1 MGLAGCRPVHHKS
14 KEPAAKNP
22 LLGTYRMAPN
32 SVALEVALVEFD
44 SAEYDRILNESAP
57 YLDSGRIPLEQRQRW
72 DVNGLQVGVWTSHIP
87 GVLRDAVEVGGYH
100 AGESVADAGV
110 AASFDSLRRSPIL
123 FHRRMQFKAGEPRPI
138 PVSDYY
144 PQAAWEVKLNDGRSL
159 RTESNVRGWMLVAID
174 LGRGETVDL
183 RIVPRIT
190 HGAVTKRIAV
200 AQQSFINEE
209 TQSEID
215 LNDLAVNLTLAPGD
229 TLLVCSRAEAGE
241 VGDLMFGNG
250 QAAIGSG
257 DQVSSARLLMIRL
270 IQSQH
275 NDLFTPPD
283 FK

>member
-1 MGLAGCRPVHHKS
+1 
-14 KEPAAKNP
+14 
-22 LLGTYRMAPN
+22 MAPK
-32 SVALEVALVEFD
+32 SVALEVALVQFE
-44 SAEYDRILNESAP
+44 SAEYDRILNEAAP
-57 YLDSGRIPLEQRQRW
+57 YLDSGRIPLEQRRRW
-72 DVNGLQVGVWTSHIP
+72 DANGLQVGVLTSHIP
-87 GVLRDAVEVGGYH
+87 GFLRDAVEVGGNH
-100 AGESVADAGV
+100 AGAGQAVADAGV
-110 AASFDSLRRSPIL
+110 APSFDSQRRSPIL
-123 FHRRMQFKAGEPRPI
+123 FHRRMQFKSGEPRPI

-159 RTESNVRGWMLVAID
+159 RAESNVRGWMLVAID

-200 AQQSFINEE
+200 AQHSFINEE
-209 TQSEID
+209 TQAEID
-215 LNDLAVNLTLAPGD
+215 LNDLAANLTLAAGD
-229 TLLVCSRAEAGE
+229 TLLVYSRAEAGE

-250 QAAIGSG
+250 QVAVGSG
-257 DQVSSARLLMIRL
+257 DHVPFARMLMVRL